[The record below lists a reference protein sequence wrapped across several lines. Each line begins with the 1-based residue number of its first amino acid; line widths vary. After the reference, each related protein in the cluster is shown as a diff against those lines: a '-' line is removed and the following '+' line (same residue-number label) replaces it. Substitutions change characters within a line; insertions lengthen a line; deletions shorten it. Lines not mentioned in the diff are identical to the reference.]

1 MTYCIVKCT
10 TASKEDSINIAKHL
24 LEKKLIACA
33 NIIPSITSLYEWE
46 GKFNQNEESIILMK
60 SKEHHFEEIENE
72 IKKVHKY
79 EIPEILCIPI
89 IKGNKDYLNWLDKQ
103 TNIMT

>member
-46 GKFNQNEESIILMK
+46 GKLNQDEESLIIMK
-60 SKEHHFEEIENE
+60 SKEILFDKIEAE
-72 IKKVHKY
+72 IKKIHKY

-89 IKGNKDYLNWLDKQ
+89 IKGNKDYLNWLDIQ